1 MILDPHIFRYLGC
14 GISLALSALGIG
26 LGQGIA
32 GHDALVAFR
41 RQPTASSNSFRTL
54 MVGLALSE
62 TGGILSFLMVIML
75 LFFSPPLL
83 TSGAGIA
90 EMGMA
95 LSMGIAACFVGYASS
110 MAVKEA
116 CNSIARQPFFVQK
129 IAMFMVLLQ
138 SVVEAPLIFVFIIA
152 LMVKSYLPTIDSY
165 SHGMI
170 FFCSNLLV
178 ALGCVG
184 PALGQARFVAAACR
198 SLGTNKDAYG
208 PLFTFSVL
216 CVAVIETPVIMS
228 LIVAFILLYRPYFE
242 AGAISAIV
250 VALTCLI
257 AMGGSSFGTG
267 NALGYIASRACSQ
280 IAKTPENYSVIFRT
294 ALISIG
300 FVESSVVYAL
310 IIAMLVLIRY

>member
-1 MILDPHIFRYLGC
+1 MILDPHFFRYLGC
-14 GISLALSALGIG
+14 GVALGLSAFGVG

-32 GHDALVAFR
+32 SHGALSAFR
-41 RQPTASSNSFRTL
+41 RQPMATSNSFRTL
-54 MVGLALSE
+54 MIGLALSE
-62 TGGILSFLMVIML
+62 TGGILTFLMIMIL

-83 TSGAGIA
+83 TSGAGVA

-95 LSMGIAACFVGYASS
+95 LSMGIAACFVGFASS

-129 IAMFMVLLQ
+129 IAMFMILLQ
-138 SVVEAPLIFVFIIA
+138 SIVEAPLIFVFIVA
-152 LMVKSYLPTIDSY
+152 LMVKSYLPVIGSY

-170 FFCSNLLV
+170 FFCSSLLV
-178 ALGCVG
+178 ALGCIG
-184 PALGQARFVAAACR
+184 PALGQARFIAAACR

-208 PLFTFSVL
+208 PLFTFSIL
-216 CVAVIETPVIMS
+216 GAALIETPVIMS

-242 AGAISAIV
+242 AGAVSAIV
-250 VALTCLI
+250 VAFTSLF
-257 AMGGSSFGTG
+257 AMALSSFGTG

-280 IAKTPENYSVIFRT
+280 IAKTPESYSFIFRT

-310 IIAMLVLIRY
+310 IVAMLVLIRF